1 MKLFDSHAHYN
12 DEKFLE
18 DREQILKEIREAGVE
33 KLVVAGYNL
42 ASSEEGIKIAESH
55 NNLYATARNITK

>member
-18 DREQILKEIREAGVE
+18 DRDIVLKEIREAGVE
-33 KLVVAGYNL
+33 KLVIAGYNL
-42 ASSEEGIKIAESH
+42 ASSEEGIKIAESYP
-55 NNLYATARNITK
+55 NLYATVRNITK

>member
-18 DREQILKEIREAGVE
+18 DREKIIQEVKEAGVE

-42 ASSEEGIKIAESH
+42 AKSKEAIQIANRYS
-55 NNLYATARNITK
+55 NLYATVRNITK